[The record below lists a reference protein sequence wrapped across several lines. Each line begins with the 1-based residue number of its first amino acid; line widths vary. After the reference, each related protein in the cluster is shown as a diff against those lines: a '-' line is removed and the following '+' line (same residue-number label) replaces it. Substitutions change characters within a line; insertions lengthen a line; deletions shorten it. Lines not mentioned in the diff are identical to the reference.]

1 MPTIVAFIAC
11 VLILGLAGL
20 QVALLAGAPVGR
32 FAWGGRDDVLPR
44 EKRANAIVAVVLYLF
59 FALIILQGVAV
70 VEPFSLIVGQIAIW
84 LLTAYFF
91 IAFVLSA
98 MSTSRHEQILMCSVN
113 VVLAALTLIVAIA
126 GRATL

>member
-1 MPTIVAFIAC
+1 MPTIVAFVAC

-20 QVALLAGAPVGR
+20 QVALLAGVPLGR
-32 FAWGGRDDVLPR
+32 FAWGGRDDVLPN
-44 EKRANAIVAVVLYLF
+44 EKRPNAIVAIVLYVF

-70 VEPFSLIVGQIAIW
+70 VEPFSLLVGQIAIW

-91 IAFVLSA
+91 VAFVLAA